1 MKATKVS
8 PEVLTKA
15 MIEANASYNG
25 NLTFNRFDVGKN
37 HVNFT
42 LRVNSSKGAGHR
54 VGHSGKRLVA
64 ACWHAHRDFLA
75 SLFTLAPNAKVVS
88 CKAKYDGKDGFE
100 ASFERTGND
109 NIGSVFQP
117 LCYADA
123 CECER

>member
-15 MIEANASYNG
+15 MQAVNTQYGG

-42 LRVNSSKGAGHR
+42 LRVNSSNGKGHR
-54 VGHSGKRLVA
+54 LGHSGKRLVA
-64 ACWHAHRDFLA
+64 TCWHAHRDFLA
-75 SLFTLAPNAKVVS
+75 TLFDMAPNAKVVS
-88 CKAKYDGKDGFE
+88 CKAKYDGKDGF
-100 ASFERTGND
+100 ASEFERTGSD
-109 NIGSVFQP
+109 NIGSMFAP
-117 LCYADA
+117 LCYRDA